1 VDRESLLELWELI
14 SEPSFLPIVG
24 LLLLLVTVGTG
35 WLRNRLPRSLLV
47 LGLGLAG
54 VTLYFGL
61 TRHEWG
67 EVLFNGQ
74 LL

>member
-1 VDRESLLELWELI
+1 MDTESLLELWELI

-35 WLRNRLPRSLLV
+35 WLGNRLPRSLLV